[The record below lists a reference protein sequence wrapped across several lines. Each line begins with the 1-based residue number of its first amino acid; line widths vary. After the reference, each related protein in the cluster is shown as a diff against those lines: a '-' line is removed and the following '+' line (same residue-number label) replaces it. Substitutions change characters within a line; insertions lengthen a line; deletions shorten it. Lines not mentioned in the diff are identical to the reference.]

1 MGKERIIELMAHTVT
16 DIAQPIMK
24 NCNIPEQQPE
34 SRQEDDDGQKR
45 MPAAP

>member
-1 MGKERIIELMAHTVT
+1 MAHTVT

-24 NCNIPEQQPE
+24 NCNIPPPEQQPE

-45 MPAAP
+45 MLAAP